1 MPHIQQLFADIA
13 DIHLVDG
20 RQIARRHLLDAD
32 ALLCRSITQVN
43 RELLQGSQVQFV
55 GTATIGIDHLDIHWL
70 DENKIRWTNAAG
82 CNADAVAQYVLSAIS
97 YWLTQQKKSLQQIR
111 VGIVGAGNVGSALS
125 RCLDSLGIDYLLCDP
140 PLQTNGDPR
149 AMVNLEQIL
158 TCDVIT
164 LHVPLNKQGKHKTE
178 YLIDQSILSRLSC
191 EQLLINASRGAVIN
205 NSDLMSYL
213 RLDNSADVV
222 LDVFEHEPAISHEL
236 VHRCL
241 LATPHI
247 AGHSLEGKS
256 RGSYMI
262 YQAFCEYFG
271 LDCHVSE
278 SQLYPA
284 NNQSDQSV
292 EFTQELSAILAIYD
306 IEADHERLKAISE
319 SELKLQFD
327 KLRKAYPNEV
337 RKFVRRDYCGWD
349 TSRDLPDSICRLI
362 NDSKI

>member
-13 DIHLVDG
+13 DIHFVDG
-20 RQIARRHLLDAD
+20 RRIARQHLLDAD

-43 RELLQGSQVQFV
+43 RELLWGSQVQFV
-55 GTATIGIDHLDIHWL
+55 GTATIGIDHLDTDWL
-70 DENKIRWTNAAG
+70 NENKIRWTNAAG

-97 YWLTQQKKSLQQIR
+97 YWLMKKNKPLQKIR
-111 VGIVGAGNVGSALS
+111 VGIVGAGNVGSALG
-125 RCLDSLGIDYLLCDP
+125 RCLDSLAVDYLLCDP
-140 PLQTNGDPR
+140 PLQANGDPR
-149 AMVNLEQIL
+149 AMVDLEQVL

-178 YLIDQSILSRLSC
+178 YLIDESILSRLSS

-205 NSDLMSYL
+205 NSDLISYL

-262 YQAFCEYFG
+262 YKAFCEYFD
-271 LDCHVSE
+271 LDCRVTE
-278 SQLYPA
+278 NELYPA
-284 NNQSDQSV
+284 NNQSDQSL
-292 EFTQELSAILAIYD
+292 EFIQELSAILSIYN
-306 IEADHERLKAISE
+306 IEADHERLTAITE
-319 SELKLQFD
+319 SEMKRQFD
-327 KLRKAYPNEV
+327 CLRKAYPNEV
-337 RKFVRRDYCGWD
+337 RKFVRRDYSGWD
-349 TSRDLPDSICRLI
+349 TSMDLPDSICRLI